1 MKIFEKI
8 GNALERGVG
17 GLENVGSGIG
27 SMLAQMGGAYA
38 PDDLSL
44 TDRQKRGLLSASIGD
59 RIYGPG
65 ANATPQA
72 PQFLN
77 QIRTDQ
83 ERMNLANAIR
93 NYPGLSESDRDL
105 FSNAPPA
112 QQQQLLE
119 DISGRKF
126 GTSGQANSSLT
137 PQIFAAPTG
146 RLDENGQPIM
156 EYKFGQLTNRGGG
169 VQFQDGTT
177 YDPSRY
183 PEQANWTFV
192 GNSLTTEV
200 GRQQDLAEA
209 AGYGTEIGRTRGTF
223 ERLSDPEFAD
233 ATINFDRLT
242 KIPLEEEL
250 LRLEAKSAA
259 GQQVDEARIA
269 KLTET
274 LNDSTNAFSRVRG
287 KEDQQALLKGLFDQ
301 AKDGVSAWSTGFAGA
316 RLAEFEGTDAY
327 DLKQTV
333 AAIRANVGFDKLQS
347 MREMSKTGGALGN
360 VSNVELDLLTSSL
373 GSLDS
378 AQSEE
383 QFLRQLE
390 RVEQQINASW
400 ERVTAAFEEDYGV
413 SYYDPNAQE
422 TVQQFLEGQIDEVI
436 DQAGGSVAPSNA
448 TRIKVDA
455 AGNIQ

>member
-1 MKIFEKI
+1 MKNLFEKI

-83 ERMNLANAIR
+83 QRMNLANAIR
-93 NYPGLSESDRDL
+93 NYPGLSEADQNL
-105 FSNAPPA
+105 YGNAPPA

-126 GTSGQANSSLT
+126 GPSGLTTSSLT
-137 PQIFAAPTG
+137 PQIFRKPDGT
-146 RLDENGQPIM
+146 RV
-156 EYKFGQLTNRGGG
+156 FGQLNNRGTGI
-169 VQFQDGTT
+169 QFQDGTT

-183 PEQANWTFV
+183 PEQANWEFE
-192 GNSLTTEV
+192 GNSLTTSIDRQGDLSEETSYREEV
-200 GRQQDLAEA
+200 GE
-209 AGYGTEIGRTRGTF
+209 TRGTF

-448 TRIKVDA
+448 TRIRVDA
-455 AGNIQ
+455 AGNVI